1 MTDWIEL
8 SHAVEPG
15 VARAGFLPAPRMT
28 PIDDASLRATELE
41 MVTHAG
47 SHLEAPVHLFEGGQS
62 IDEYDADRFVGHAVV
77 HEVDAEPLEEVGL
90 GRIRPA
96 GERLEAGDA
105 LLLRTGWDAYAGEE
119 RYGDHPYITEAAAE
133 WVVDRGV
140 SWLGVDSLSPEL
152 PPQERPDGDFDYPVH
167 TTLLES
173 DVLIAE
179 NLTNLGAVVG
189 ERVEVNAV
197 PLRLVGSDGS
207 PVRVLARPA

>member
-1 MTDWIEL
+1 M
-8 SHAVEPG
+8 
-15 VARAGFLPAPRMT
+15 
-28 PIDDASLRATELE
+28 
-41 MVTHAG
+41 
-47 SHLEAPVHLFEGGQS
+47 
-62 IDEYDADRFVGHAVV
+62 
-77 HEVDAEPLEEVGL
+77 
-90 GRIRPA
+90 
-96 GERLEAGDA
+96 
-105 LLLRTGWDAYAGEE
+105 
-119 RYGDHPYITEAAAE
+119 

-179 NLTNLGAVVG
+179 NLTNLGAVAG